1 VSDLAR
7 HRFRFTHP
15 FHPLLGREFD
25 IVLRRHSWG
34 FEWVYFHD
42 DDGRLRSVR
51 TSWTD
56 LAEVDPFV
64 VMAAGR
70 SPFRTDDLLRLAELL
85 EDCREMV
92 ARSRRV

>member
-1 VSDLAR
+1 MAR
-7 HRFRFTHP
+7 RRFGFTHP

-34 FEWVYFHD
+34 LEWVYYHE
-42 DDGRLRSVR
+42 DDGRLRSVP

-56 LAEVDPFV
+56 LAETDPFV

-70 SPFRTDDLLRLAELL
+70 SPFRPDDLLRLTQLI
-85 EDCREMV
+85 RECQEALDRTGSV
-92 ARSRRV
+92 

>member
-1 VSDLAR
+1 MSALPR
-7 HRFRFTHP
+7 QQFQFTHP
-15 FHPLLGREFD
+15 FHPLLGRQFD

-34 FEWVYFHD
+34 FEWVYYHD

-56 LAEVDPFV
+56 LAEVDPVV

-70 SPFRTDDLLRLAELL
+70 SPFRTDDLLRLIELIN
-85 EDCREMV
+85 DWRETV
-92 ARSRRV
+92 G